1 MEGDMKRAGWVVG
14 LCAAVGAL
22 PAWALDIEP
31 VSRQKAIAAA
41 VTLTPTA
48 SIPASAAPGREIE
61 LPELRG
67 SVGVGGRAV
76 SGPCSGDGSDLCY
89 DFKERRLVYRP
100 ARNWMPEI
108 SGLTPE
114 NISVRRDAVV
124 FKYSFR

>member
-1 MEGDMKRAGWVVG
+1 MKRICRVVG
-14 LCAAVGAL
+14 LTAAVGVF

-31 VSRQKAIAAA
+31 ASRQKAIAAA
-41 VTLTPTA
+41 VTPA

-67 SVGVGGRAV
+67 TIDVNGRTA
-76 SGPCSGDGSDLCY
+76 SGPCNVESVDLCY
-89 DFKERRLVYRP
+89 DYKERRLIYRP
-100 ARNWMPEI
+100 SRNWMPEI

-114 NISVRRDAVV
+114 HISVRRDTVV

>member
-1 MEGDMKRAGWVVG
+1 MKRIWRVVG
-14 LCAAVGAL
+14 LSAAVGAL

-31 VSRQKAIAAA
+31 ASRQKAIAAA
-41 VTLTPTA
+41 VTPA

-67 SVGVGGRAV
+67 GIGLNGRAP
-76 SGPCSGDGSDLCY
+76 SATCGNEGTDLCY

-100 ARNWMPEI
+100 SRNWMPEI
-108 SGLTPE
+108 NGLTPE
-114 NISVRRDAVV
+114 HISVRRDTVV